1 MNRFFTPP
9 LLSFFSLFIFSGC
22 LISETAEYKLLL
34 NEDEKS
40 GSFIIVRGNM
50 QSDAS
55 SMDQQEK
62 DFTELMGN
70 WKSDEYLLQQMNKNV
85 YVKER
90 TLALDHGK
98 LVWKETLIFSDVT
111 KLFPDLK
118 ATDTVRIPFKES
130 DGNVISTN
138 GSIRKDRGTTIVLW
152 PPHTRRFV
160 VKTRTREFTPSS
172 DFAKRFAAY
181 RKKKG

>member
-1 MNRFFTPP
+1 MNRLFAPFLFSFLP
-9 LLSFFSLFIFSGC
+9 LFSFSGC
-22 LISETAEYKLLL
+22 LISETAEYKLFL

-40 GSFIIVRGNM
+40 GAFIIVRGNM

-55 SMDQQEK
+55 SPDQQEK
-62 DFTELMGN
+62 DFTELIGN

-90 TLALDHGK
+90 TLSLDKGK
-98 LVWKETLIFSDVT
+98 LIWKEALIFSDVT
-111 KLFPDLK
+111 KLFPDLR

-138 GSIRKDRGTTIVLW
+138 GNVRKDKGTAIVLW
-152 PPHTRRFV
+152 PPHTRQFV
-160 VKTRTREFTPSS
+160 VKTKTRKFTPTS
-172 DFAKRFAAY
+172 DFARRFVGY